1 MKCKYCGAEIK
12 PGSRFCEYC
21 DSEVEREK
29 PENKTVIRETSK
41 PNSIPKVIVRAI
53 VSLAGIWAVLI
64 VITLVVV
71 LNSDAFKNIDSYSDG
86 AGTLREMP
94 KNEVDLKGQVITCDK
109 NGDASIIY
117 QGDTYENIKILDSEL
132 LEWLSDTKRSI
143 DSVEICFSTDD
154 NGDISDIGLLSADFF
169 VMEREG
175 TDYIAVRE
183 GDVICFSSEIP
194 LETGRYYGGYFSY
207 PNLRLY
213 QGEETKSL
221 EMTYMD
227 PKCDDKESRMEQE
240 YYTAE
245 EITVYRVSV
254 EGKWYY
260 CSKET
265 YDAISIGDMLNEYR
279 ISGDAVLSL

>member
-29 PENKTVIRETSK
+29 PESKTVIRETSK
-41 PNSIPKVIVRAI
+41 PNSILKVIGRII

-86 AGTLREMP
+86 SGTLREMP
-94 KNEVDLKGQVITCDK
+94 KNEMDLKGQVITCDEK
-109 NGDASIIY
+109 GDASINY
-117 QGDTYENIKILDSEL
+117 QGDTYENIKILDSGL

-169 VMEREG
+169 VMEKEG
-175 TDYIAVRE
+175 TNYIAVRE

-207 PNLRLY
+207 PNLRFY
-213 QGEETKSL
+213 QGEEKQSL
-221 EMTYMD
+221 EITYMD
-227 PKCDDKESRMEQE
+227 PKCDDKESRVEQE
-240 YYTAE
+240 YYTEE
-245 EITVYRVSV
+245 EITVYRISI